1 MNRLFGS
8 GKPKAPPPNL
18 TDCISNVDSRAD
30 SIQKKVTMLDKELMK
45 YKEQMKKMRD
55 GPSKKYG

>member
-18 TDCISNVDSRAD
+18 SDCVANVSM
-30 SIQKKVTMLDKELMK
+30 I
-45 YKEQMKKMRD
+45 
-55 GPSKKYG
+55 PSYTEIRLKSLYTKS